1 MHSSTDVPISSVL
14 RTRKTVSVIEKTM
27 EVLFFLCG
35 GTAVLAVAAISIYM
49 TISGFPVFAKIG
61 VADFLFSPLW
71 APNADE
77 FGILRIIL
85 TSLTGTFLAVLT
97 GVPAGLLTAVFLAE
111 FASKPV
117 YKLLRPAVELLAGIP
132 SVIYGFLGLTILVP
146 LIAELEL
153 LIFEGSQTH
162 QFTGGANLLSAVVV
176 LAIMILP
183 TVINVSETSL
193 RAVPEE
199 YRDASFGVGATHIQ
213 TIFRTVIPTAKS
225 GIITSVVLGVGRA
238 VGEAMAIVLVA
249 GNVANAP
256 LPFNSVKFL
265 TTGIVSD
272 MSYAS
277 GVHWEALF
285 GMGLVLFAFIMLI
298 NAILN
303 LILKKGT
310 SHE

>member
-1 MHSSTDVPISSVL
+1 MHTPTDVPISSVL

-27 EVLFFLCG
+27 ETLFFLCG

-111 FASKPV
+111 LAPKPI

-193 RAVPEE
+193 RADEEDMRHLFSNLIDNAIKYTDPGGRVTVRIAYENAVPSFSVEDNGIGIPAKDIPRVFE
-199 YRDASFGVGATHIQ
+199 RFYRVDKGRSRMVGGTGLGLSIVKHVVARYNGELQIQ
-213 TIFRTVIPTAKS
+213 SK
-225 GIITSVVLGVGRA
+225 
-238 VGEAMAIVLVA
+238 VGEGTRLCVTF
-249 GNVANAP
+249 P
-256 LPFNSVKFL
+256 R
-265 TTGIVSD
+265 TT
-272 MSYAS
+272 
-277 GVHWEALF
+277 
-285 GMGLVLFAFIMLI
+285 
-298 NAILN
+298 
-303 LILKKGT
+303 
-310 SHE
+310 